1 MGTMENRQREIIQQ
15 NLRKLS
21 VDLDPKPLMSFLF
34 KEFIITEDDIES
46 LNLITTRKEK
56 SEQLL
61 LTLLRKGPTA
71 FPTLVEGLKES
82 GKHWLANLLLKEGK
96 CN

>member
-1 MGTMENRQREIIQQ
+1 MGTMENRQREIIRQ

-21 VDLDPKPLMSFLF
+21 EDLDPKPLMSFLL
-34 KEFIITEDDIES
+34 KESIITEDDIES
-46 LNLITTRKEK
+46 LNLKATRQEK

-61 LTLLRKGPTA
+61 LTLQRKGPRA
-71 FPTLVEGLKES
+71 FSALVEGLKDS

>member
-71 FPTLVEGLKES
+71 FPALVEGLKES

>member
-1 MGTMENRQREIIQQ
+1 MGTMENGQREIIRQ
-15 NLRKLS
+15 NLGNLLE
-21 VDLDPKPLMSFLF
+21 DLDPKRLMSFLF

-46 LNLITTRKEK
+46 LNLIRTRKEK

-61 LTLLRKGPTA
+61 LTLQRRGPRA
-71 FPTLVEGLKES
+71 FPALVEGLKES
-82 GKHWLANLLLKEGK
+82 GKPWLANLLLKEGK